1 MRFSEAMEMQEL
13 EAGRLVAHF
22 DRSWWVVNGPN
33 GGDAALMVELLNT
46 VWLRTAA
53 FGQ

>member
-22 DRSWWVVNGPN
+22 DRSWWVNGPN
-33 GGDAALMVELLNT
+33 GE
-46 VWLRTAA
+46 
-53 FGQ
+53 